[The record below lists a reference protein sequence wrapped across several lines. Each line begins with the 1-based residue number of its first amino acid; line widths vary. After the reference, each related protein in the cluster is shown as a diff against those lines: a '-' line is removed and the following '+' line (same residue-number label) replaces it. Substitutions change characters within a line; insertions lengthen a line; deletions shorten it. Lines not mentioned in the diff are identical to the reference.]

1 MQPFVFD
8 RRHYESSL
16 FKSIK
21 MIDAHLQ
28 LEGFLMDLREFYRA
42 LKDWETPSL
51 EEVATVS
58 TNLYATMKDPA
69 WRRAFIKNC
78 EEDERLGRVPSF
90 ILQSKNR
97 NYTIQLK
104 RIAPSGARWKSH
116 QPERL

>member
-1 MQPFVFD
+1 MTFCLNRKYHED
-8 RRHYESSL
+8 SL

-28 LEGFLMDLREFYRA
+28 LDGFQMDLREFCKA

-51 EEVATVS
+51 EDAATVA
-58 TNLYATMKDPA
+58 TNLYATIRDPV
-69 WRRAFIKNC
+69 WRRGFVENC
-78 EEDERLGRVPSF
+78 NEDERRGQIPAF

-97 NYTIQLK
+97 NYKVILK